1 MKKAVITILIVL
13 LLDQVLKI
21 WVKTHM
27 ILGES
32 ISVFSWF
39 KLYFTENRGMAFV
52 LEIGGED
59 SLWGKLFLSVFRFLS
74 VSLIGFYL
82 YGSIKKNAHSLFI
95 ISISLIFAGAL
106 GNIIDSMFY
115 GLIFN
120 DSNLTV
126 ASFMPNVGC
135 YAPFLQ
141 GHVVDMLYFP
151 VMQGHF
157 PDWFPFWKGQEFI
170 FFRPI
175 FNLADSAITI
185 GVFIL
190 IIKQRTFF
198 GTKKKSGNNQEE
210 TITQDNQE
218 LLPPTENNSAD

>member
-1 MKKAVITILIVL
+1 MKKAIITILVVL
-13 LLDQVLKI
+13 LLDQALKI

-27 ILGES
+27 VLGES

-39 KLYFTENRGMAFV
+39 KLYFTENRGMAFG

-59 SLWGKLFLSVFRFLS
+59 SLWGKLFLSVFRIVA
-74 VSLIGFYL
+74 VSLIGYYL
-82 YGSIKKNAHSLFI
+82 YGIIKKNSHPLFI

-115 GLIFN
+115 GVLFN
-120 DSNLTV
+120 DSYHTV
-126 ASFMPNVGC
+126 ATFMPRDGG

-151 VMQGHF
+151 ILQGHY

-190 IIKQRTFF
+190 IFKQKTFF
-198 GTKKKSGNNQEE
+198 GKKKATLPAHENENTVEHNN
-210 TITQDNQE
+210 N
-218 LLPPTENNSAD
+218 PH

>member
-1 MKKAVITILIVL
+1 
-13 LLDQVLKI
+13 
-21 WVKTHM
+21 
-27 ILGES
+27 
-32 ISVFSWF
+32 
-39 KLYFTENRGMAFV
+39 
-52 LEIGGED
+52 
-59 SLWGKLFLSVFRFLS
+59 
-74 VSLIGFYL
+74 
-82 YGSIKKNAHSLFI
+82 
-95 ISISLIFAGAL
+95 
-106 GNIIDSMFY
+106 
-115 GLIFN
+115 
-120 DSNLTV
+120 
-126 ASFMPNVGC
+126 MPNVGC